1 MKDTIFFIISEK
13 KKVNSILAAIHAL
26 GLSGGTVVHAEGI
39 APEGFLSR
47 LGLVKRDKEMIMLA
61 FPRSREEDIINILRD
76 KYHFDEKNTGIGFSM
91 PLLSY
96 NGQYNDNIAPSDLY
110 CLFVIIEKGQR
121 TQATKA
127 LYQAGQRGASIL
139 NGRGAGLPTSYA
151 FDFVIEEEKNILLM
165 VVNAKDKERVMKEVG
180 EELDIEKKGAG
191 FMFSVPVLST
201 VGINKE
207 KEDLDGSD

>member
-1 MKDTIFFIISEK
+1 MKDALFFIISEK
-13 KKVNSILAAIHAL
+13 KKANSILATIHEI
-26 GLSGGTVVHAEGI
+26 GIGGGTVVHAEGI

-47 LGLVKRDKEMIMLA
+47 LGLVKRDKEMIMLT
-61 FPRSREEDIINILRD
+61 FPRSREDDIINILRD

-91 PLLSY
+91 PILSF
-96 NGQYNDNIAPSDLY
+96 NGHYNDNIESSDLY

-121 TQATKA
+121 SKATKA

-139 NGRGAGLPTSYA
+139 IGRGAGLPTSYA

-165 VVNAKDKERVMKEVG
+165 VVNAKDKDRVVKEVG
-180 EELDIEKKGAG
+180 EELDIEKRGAG

-207 KEDLDGSD
+207 KEDLDGTD

>member
-13 KKVNSILAAIHAL
+13 KKVNSILAAIHSL
-26 GLSGGTVVHAEGI
+26 GLNGGTVVHAEGI

-165 VVNAKDKERVMKEVG
+165 VVNAKDKERVVKEVG